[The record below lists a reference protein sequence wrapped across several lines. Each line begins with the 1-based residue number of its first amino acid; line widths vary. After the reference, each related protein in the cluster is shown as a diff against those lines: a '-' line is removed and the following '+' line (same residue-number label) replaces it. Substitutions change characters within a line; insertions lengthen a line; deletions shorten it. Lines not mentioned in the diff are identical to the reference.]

1 MSRRNLRPPPG
12 IEVRHQHGCATGI
25 GKSCDCRPKYR
36 AIVRTP
42 GEGKLQKT
50 FATVAAAKQ
59 WRQDVQVDLR
69 RGAIGRS
76 RQTVRE
82 AADEWLRL
90 VHAGTIRNRSGNV
103 YKPSAIRR
111 YEQALRDYVLP
122 ALGGRRMAELHRGD
136 VQHLVDE
143 LVGKGLSASTVR
155 NALLPLRAIA
165 RRALRVGGIAMNQTL
180 GLELPAYSGKRDR
193 VATPAE
199 ARLLLD
205 ALPEADRALWATARY
220 AGLRLGELQA
230 LRWTEVDLKKGV
242 IRVDASWD
250 RREGRVLPKSQ
261 AGVRQVPIISSLRRL
276 LSAHQALGGDEELV
290 FGRGPERPF
299 SPAGVVNRAH
309 RVWNAQGLKTI
320 SPHECRH
327 TFATLAIAAGVNIKA
342 LQSFMGHASIT
353 VTLDLYGHLLPGSEE
368 KAAQLIQNFLDSSG

>member
-1 MSRRNLRPPPG
+1 MSRRNLKPPPG
-12 IEVRHQHGCATGI
+12 IEVRHQHGCATRQ
-25 GKSCDCRPKYR
+25 GKSCDCQPKYR

-69 RGAIGRS
+69 RGSIGRS
-76 RQTVRE
+76 RQTVRD

-90 VHAGTIRNRSGNV
+90 VRAGTIRNRSGNV
-103 YKPSAIRR
+103 YKPSALRG
-111 YEQALRDYVLP
+111 YEQALRDYVVP
-122 ALGGRRMAELHRGD
+122 ALGGRRMAELQRGD
-136 VQHLVDE
+136 VQHLVDD
-143 LVGKGLSASTVR
+143 LVGRGLSASTVR

-165 RRALRVGGIAMNQTL
+165 RRALRVGGIAMNPTL
-180 GLELPAYSGKRDR
+180 GLELPAYTGKRSR

-199 ARLLLD
+199 ARMLLG
-205 ALPEADRALWATARY
+205 ALPEADRALWATALY

-230 LRWTEVDLKKGV
+230 LQWTEVDVKKGV
-242 IRVDASWD
+242 IRVVASWD
-250 RREGRVLPKSQ
+250 RREGRVLPKSR
-261 AGVRQVPIISSLRRL
+261 AGVRQVPIIDSLRRYL
-276 LSAHQALGGDEELV
+276 TAQRALGGNTDLV

-309 RVWNAQGLKTI
+309 RLWTAQGLEPI

-353 VTLDLYGHLLPGSEE
+353 VTLDLYGHLLPGSETE
-368 KAAQLIQNFLDSSG
+368 AADLLQRFLDSAD